1 MSAIGN
7 ERATNLQAGT
17 SSAGSSTRDK
27 AIRLFTY
34 LKELTMLRSVVQ
46 RNCDSY
52 EDVIW
57 WAEIP
62 REKECYCVAWDLHKD
77 ATFEAWIRVE
87 RPRRKRPPMPGPQ
100 LREWLTELEIG
111 DSSLDAPALKETV
124 VTTMKPDPA
133 VGHEEP
139 ETVVKKT
146 IRASRHH
153 QAMGTVYRE

>member
-1 MSAIGN
+1 
-7 ERATNLQAGT
+7 
-17 SSAGSSTRDK
+17 
-27 AIRLFTY
+27 
-34 LKELTMLRSVVQ
+34 MLLCRVES
-46 RNCDSY
+46 
-52 EDVIW
+52 
-57 WAEIP
+57 
-62 REKECYCVAWDLHKD
+62 HKD

-133 VGHEEP
+133 VGMKSRKP
-139 ETVVKKT
+139 WLKT